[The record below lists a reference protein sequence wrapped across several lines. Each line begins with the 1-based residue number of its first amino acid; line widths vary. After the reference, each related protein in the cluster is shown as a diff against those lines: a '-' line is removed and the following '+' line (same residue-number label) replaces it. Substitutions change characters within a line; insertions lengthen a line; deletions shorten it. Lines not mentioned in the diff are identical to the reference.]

1 MTISEG
7 TPGTSPQPEVS
18 LWFIVK
24 AWLRLGLTGFGGPQ
38 AHVVLLR
45 KMMVETHHWL
55 SPDEFEHAV
64 ATTNLLPGPASTQL
78 AIYCGWR
85 LRRNLGALLAG
96 ICFIVPGLIAIII
109 LSALVLSSSAPIWL
123 LGAAAGASAVVP
135 VIAIRAGVDLMIPSF
150 RRVKGLSGARSRW
163 LLWIVVGFV
172 ACLTLGP
179 ALVLALLACGIIE
192 ALVERWHRRQL
203 PSPMALFF
211 PILGASSPRWLPIAW
226 TALKVGLLSFG
237 GGFVIVPLMQSD
249 AVHRYHWMT
258 NQQFTTAVAL
268 GQLTPGPVVQTVS
281 VVGYA
286 AGGVAAA
293 MLAAVIAFAPS
304 FAFIMLG
311 GPSFERLR
319 SSLLAQGFLAG
330 AGPAAIG
337 AILATSI
344 LLARSL
350 THLWEVPLALVAVL
364 WLLLIRRG
372 TVSML
377 VFGAL
382 VGGIGVALGLPH

>member
-1 MTISEG
+1 MT
-7 TPGTSPQPEVS
+7 TPESQTSTTPPPEVS
-18 LWFIVK
+18 LWFITK

-45 KMMVETHHWL
+45 KLMVDEHQWL
-55 SPDEFEHAV
+55 SPEEFEHAV

-96 ICFIVPGLIAIII
+96 LCFIVPGLIAIII
-109 LSALVLSSSAPIWL
+109 LSALVLSSSAPNWL

-135 VIAIRAGVDLMIPSF
+135 IIAIRAGVDLMIPSF
-150 RRVKGLSGARSRW
+150 RRVKGLFGARSRW
-163 LLWIVVGFV
+163 MLWIIAGFV

-179 ALVLALLACGIIE
+179 ALVLALLACGIVE
-192 ALVERWHRRQL
+192 ALVELWRRRQL
-203 PSPMALFF
+203 PTPMALLL
-211 PILGASSPRWLPIAW
+211 PLLGVSSARWLPVAW

-237 GGFVIVPLMQSD
+237 GGFVIIPLMQSD

-258 NQQFTTAVAL
+258 NEQFTTAVAL

-293 MLAAVIAFAPS
+293 ILAAVVAFAPS

-350 THLWEVPLALVAVL
+350 THLWEIPLIVVAII
-364 WLLLIRRG
+364 WLLVLRRG

-377 VFGAL
+377 LLGLV
-382 VGGIGVALGLPH
+382 VGGLCVAFGLPH